1 MSTSILT
8 LFSEQK
14 IAQKASPSMLASI
27 VAHCVTTAM
36 LFVLVKVGV
45 PHVVHV
51 PPQEFSVVRVLTY
64 NPQQDKAAAA
74 GDHNMRLEA
83 KNTHAMKSHAGT
95 PRPQRRILPPNPKI
109 KTGKQTILQAHAN
122 HVPPPTHAVIPTVLL
137 TAAHPIITEHIFTPT
152 PLPHP
157 AAPTPR
163 LLTLPNAEAQ
173 VADIMLSAAAIT
185 HPVLVL
191 PDSTTVPYKL
201 DNPDTEAQIVET
213 TSPTQHPPTPTRLL
227 AISNIQMAKGNIAI
241 PQTEDEVQKTAAKGS
256 LSSGQENKIPGNG
269 SGAQNGLSIL
279 RAALSGTGASDQM
292 YHARSAAGTSHHH
305 QGALEIAST
314 HSGLSQG
321 AHGLK
326 TADGSVRSETSADT
340 GSGNKISF
348 THLTKAATGHFG
360 AVLMG
365 DSPEQDYPETANLW
379 TGRSAYTVYVDVGMH
394 TSWILQFSLPKT
406 ATPTQLQEKLSA
418 PYPYIILRPN
428 FAPSELNS
436 DALLVHGFISAEG
449 KLTSLTVE
457 FPPGFSLA
465 KLVLKALEQWQ
476 FRPAM
481 LNGTPTEVEV
491 LLIIPNRP
499 G

>member
-14 IAQKASPSMLASI
+14 IAQGASPSMLASL
-27 VAHCVTTAM
+27 VAHCVTAGL

-45 PHVVHV
+45 PHVVQV

-64 NPQQDKAAAA
+64 NPQQDEAAAA
-74 GDHNMRLEA
+74 GEHSMHLVA
-83 KNTHAMKSHAGT
+83 KNTHAMKSRGGA
-95 PRPQRRILPPNPKI
+95 PRPQRRVLPPNPKV

-122 HVPPPTHAVIPTVLL
+122 HQPPPTHAVIPTVLL
-137 TAAHPIITEHIFTPT
+137 TAAHPIIAERIFTPA
-152 PLPHP
+152 PRPHP
-157 AAPTPR
+157 AAPTPK
-163 LLTLPNAEAQ
+163 LLTLPNAETH
-173 VADIMLSAAAIT
+173 VADLMLSAESIT

-201 DNPDTEAQIVET
+201 DNPDSEAQIVET
-213 TSPTQHPPTPTRLL
+213 TSPTQHVPTPTRLL
-227 AISNIQMAKGNIAI
+227 AISDVHIVKGAVAI
-241 PQTEDEVQKTAAKGS
+241 PQTENEVQKTAARGS
-256 LSSGQENKIPGNG
+256 LTSGQENRTPGNG

-279 RAALSGTGASDQM
+279 RAALSGTGASNQM
-292 YHARSAAGTSHHH
+292 FKADATTGKATHQQAA
-305 QGALEIAST
+305 QEIASARN
-314 HSGLSQG
+314 GLSQG
-321 AHGLK
+321 ARGLK
-326 TADGSVRSETSADT
+326 TANGTAKSQEAADS

-348 THLTKAATGHFG
+348 THLTKPATGHFG

-394 TSWILQFSLPKT
+394 TSWILQFSLPKS
-406 ATPTQLQEKLSA
+406 ATPAQLQAHLAA

-428 FAPSELNS
+428 FTPSALNS

-449 KLTSLTVE
+449 KLKNLAVE

-491 LLIIPNRP
+491 LLIIPNHP